1 MGSRRDPGS
10 LLRPDGRSS
19 SACRAPRN
27 TLSANSNDRGGVASA
42 VAPRSLV
49 PVRNVKDVPWHVPDA
64 PPADPRRT
72 AEDYQLTYIATFGGA
87 VSPRNRCGSRS
98 TRAVSLVEKCD
109 RSVLVSPK
117 QSAPRLTA
125 VRSPHSA
132 FAPSRR
138 WC

>member
-42 VAPRSLV
+42 VAPRSRV
-49 PVRNVKDVPWHVPDA
+49 TVRNVKDVPWHVPDA

-87 VSPRNRCGSRS
+87 VSPRNRCGSRL
-98 TRAVSLVEKCD
+98 TRTVAFRQVIWPQGRHEFWPHLV
-109 RSVLVSPK
+109 
-117 QSAPRLTA
+117 
-125 VRSPHSA
+125 
-132 FAPSRR
+132 
-138 WC
+138 